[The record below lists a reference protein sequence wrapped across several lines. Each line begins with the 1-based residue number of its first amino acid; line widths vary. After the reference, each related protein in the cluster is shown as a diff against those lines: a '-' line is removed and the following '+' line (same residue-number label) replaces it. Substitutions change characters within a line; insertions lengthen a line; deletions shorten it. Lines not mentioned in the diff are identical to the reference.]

1 VNPLDRMLRTYVAPV
16 LRELGF
22 SKRGRRYR
30 FTAPRGDRAE
40 IEVEAFSPLGGRVRF
55 AVSYGV
61 APSPLTGWLLRIEDP
76 DELPDRSYDMWHDTL
91 LEPGREHD
99 VMNPPRDAMGHLV
112 PREEWYFTADDPAD
126 EAARGATVAGLLQDL
141 VVPVLMR
148 MLDRATLLATIQD
161 PATPPGQL
169 GASDRL
175 APLMLLADA
184 GPSQELDAGL
194 RPIEAEG
201 DPLGFVAWARGWA
214 AHRAAADTSSS

>member
-1 VNPLDRMLRTYVAPV
+1 VNPLDRMLRTYVMPV
-16 LRELGF
+16 LREAGF
-22 SKRGRRYR
+22 SKRGRTYR
-30 FTAPRGDRAE
+30 FTAANGDQAE
-40 IEVEAFSPLGGRVRF
+40 VDIEAFALRGGRVRF

-61 APSPLTGWLLRIEDP
+61 GPSPLTGWLLRIEDP
-76 DELPDRSYDMWHDTL
+76 DELPDRPYTMWRDSL
-91 LEPGREHD
+91 SVPGR
-99 VMNPPRDAMGHLV
+99 NARQPAARDAAGDLLPHD
-112 PREEWYFTADDPAD
+112 EFAFAADDPAE
-126 EAARGATVAGLLQDL
+126 EAACGTSVAELLQTT

-175 APLMLLADA
+175 APLMLLADE
-184 GPSQELDAGL
+184 GPSHNLDEGL

-214 AHRAAADTSSS
+214 AHRAAADTSRS